1 MNDSVTGSSIE
12 WEHVPC
18 PLCGETEGHVCLR
31 APDLLYRVSGEFT
44 LQRCAGC
51 SHVFLNPRPTR
62 ACIGQFYPADYG
74 PFHQQGAGGKEPG
87 GETRGQKSLAGGFRS
102 WRWLRRM
109 VLWWIESRAAPVP
122 EIELTHLKSERAERG
137 NVEAPAR
144 PRALELGCAH
154 GAFLRQLR
162 EQGWECVGIEP
173 ATDVAQRAAESGL
186 DVRVGSLESV
196 MAADSQTFAPGR
208 FEAVFAWMVVEHLH
222 DPVAT
227 LRLVRGLL
235 KPGGR
240 LLFSVPNFG
249 CWERRVFG
257 PCWYALQLPTHL
269 QHFTAASL
277 RRLLAASGFELVE
290 LIPQR
295 NVNNLVGS
303 VGLWL
308 RTRFPRWSLGDRLIR
323 WTDNPTALGL
333 CLLAPFARLLAA
345 IHQAGR
351 LTIVARR
358 TDQ

>member
-1 MNDSVTGSSIE
+1 MNDPESENSIE
-12 WEHVPC
+12 WETVPC
-18 PLCGETEGHVCLR
+18 PLCGESDGSVCLR
-31 APDLLYRVSGEFT
+31 AQDLLYRTPGEFT
-44 LQRCAGC
+44 LQRCSRCG
-51 SHVFLNPRPTR
+51 HVFLNPRPTR
-62 ACIGQFYPADYG
+62 ECIGQFYPADYG
-74 PFHQQGAGGKEPG
+74 PFHQPEAGGRGWRSEAGVQRSEP
-87 GETRGQKSLAGGFRS
+87 SGFRS

-122 EIELTHLKSERAERG
+122 RFEIANLKSEISNSETL
-137 NVEAPAR
+137 AR

-162 EQGWECVGIEP
+162 EQGWECVGVEP
-173 ATDVAQRAAESGL
+173 AGEVARRAAESGL
-186 DVRVGSLESV
+186 NVREGSLESV
-196 MAADSQTFAPGR
+196 LAADPRTFAPGG
-208 FEAVFAWMVVEHLH
+208 FDAIFAWMVVEHLH

-235 KPGGR
+235 KPEGT
-240 LLFSVPNFG
+240 LTFSVPNFG
-249 CWERRVFG
+249 CWERRMFG
-257 PCWYALQLPTHL
+257 RYWYALQLPTHV

-277 RRLLAASGFELVE
+277 CRLLKASGFELVE

-333 CLLAPFARLLAA
+333 CLLTPLARLLAA
-345 IHQAGR
+345 IRQAGR

-358 TDQ
+358 ADH